1 MGDERG
7 RTFVFLVLEK
17 EPQEGYHIFSLQC
30 SVLSLHLLDSL
41 NSAPWHNSVFTL
53 LFLNKWNLKAMKT
66 SLGLGRFG

>member
-7 RTFVFLVLEK
+7 RTFGFLVLET

-30 SVLSLHLLDSL
+30 SMLSLHLLDSL
-41 NSAPWHNSVFTL
+41 NSAPWHNIVFML
-53 LFLNKWNLKAMKT
+53 LFLNKWNLKTVKT